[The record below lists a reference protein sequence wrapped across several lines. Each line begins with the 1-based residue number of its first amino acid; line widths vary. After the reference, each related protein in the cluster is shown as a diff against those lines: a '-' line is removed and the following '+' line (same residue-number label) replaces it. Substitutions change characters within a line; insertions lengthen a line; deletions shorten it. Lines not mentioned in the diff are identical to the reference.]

1 MVTTAMTQTTTT
13 KLPNL
18 IHNTLIL
25 LQLRLSKYLKKAR
38 VKLEAE
44 RWTLVRVTAMEIVTA
59 SMALSVRR
67 EVTLKLFQD

>member
-1 MVTTAMTQTTTT
+1 MIQTTTT

-18 IHNTLIL
+18 ILNTLIS
-25 LQLRLSKYLKKAR
+25 LQFRLSKYLKKAR

-44 RWTLVRVTAMEIVTA
+44 KWTSVRVTVMEIVTA
-59 SMALSVRR
+59 SMALSVHR